1 LLFNNPK
8 AKSRK
13 GNAEEKIIKNFIMKI
28 KILLCAVVLAF
39 QTVAF
44 AQMAD
49 QAPDNWHH
57 LDYGKDGF
65 QGISTAKM
73 YDALAD
79 KKPMQVIVAVID
91 SGVDVGHED
100 LKEVMWVNTNEI
112 PGNGIDDDKNGYVD
126 DIHGW
131 NFIGGKD
138 GNVGADQLEIT
149 RLYVKY
155 KKKYENVD
163 VSSLSKKEKKDYKKY
178 EHYKKVVEEK
188 LTGAQQD
195 LTLYS
200 TVMSAIDAVGK
211 KLGKE
216 NFTLA
221 DLEKFE
227 STDPELSR
235 GADVLMS
242 ILSQGRTIEEL
253 RGQLESN
260 IKHFS
265 AQAEFQYNTNSDPRA
280 IVGDNYADSYEKGYG
295 NNDYQGPDASHG
307 THVSGI
313 IAASRGNGVGMD
325 GVSNAARIMTIR
337 AVPDG
342 DERDK
347 DVANAI
353 IYAVDNGASVVN
365 MSFGKSY
372 SWDKEA
378 VDKAIKYASKHDVLL
393 VHAAGNSHQN
403 NDNSNNFPNDK
414 YEKAGWFK
422 PKNAKNWLE
431 IGALSWQGGED
442 APATFSNY
450 GKAQIDVFS
459 PGVAIYSTIPDNKY
473 AHFNGTSM
481 AAPVAAGIAAA
492 IRSYFPDLS
501 AIQVKEILMQS
512 AVSQTQKVK
521 TPGSGELVSM
531 KELSITG
538 GTVNAYRAIE
548 LAKKTEGKAKKKNR
562 KFKMTVPAN
571 GSSSEVVSP

>member
-1 LLFNNPK
+1 
-8 AKSRK
+8 
-13 GNAEEKIIKNFIMKI
+13 
-28 KILLCAVVLAF
+28 
-39 QTVAF
+39 
-44 AQMAD
+44 
-49 QAPDNWHH
+49 
-57 LDYGKDGF
+57 
-65 QGISTAKM
+65 M